1 MRKKRLPPLYNLLRP
16 SLTHCSVHGSLPQ
29 MTLFLP
35 NPRRQAN
42 WDTHCHFMK
51 GKLRPREVKAG
62 QDLEVSRVVVPTV
75 SLRTPHLLK
84 GGGWEI

>member
-1 MRKKRLPPLYNLLRP
+1 
-16 SLTHCSVHGSLPQ
+16 
-29 MTLFLP
+29 
-35 NPRRQAN
+35 
-42 WDTHCHFMK
+42 MK

-62 QDLEVSRVVVPTV
+62 QDLEVSQVVVPTV